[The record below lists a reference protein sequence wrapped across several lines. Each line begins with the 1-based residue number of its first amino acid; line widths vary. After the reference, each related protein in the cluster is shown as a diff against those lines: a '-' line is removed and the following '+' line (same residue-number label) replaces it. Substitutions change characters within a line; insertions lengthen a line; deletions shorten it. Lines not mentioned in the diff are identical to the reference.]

1 MLVANDVEE
10 KVKALVRDLLEENPF
25 AEDALNA
32 LVSNLV
38 NNDLT
43 TIDFLAQAPV
53 ALVDALLNTYDGEA
67 AKASARLRLDV
78 IIEEAQARRS
88 LKRGRAEKE
97 IKVSNM
103 ATGLKSLQGHVGPL
117 ALKAP
122 PELVSQ
128 RRFLNDLEEDPY
140 TYVPPSD
147 LQVAQDVVDS
157 SVTTQKLG
165 AFMVGHISRPWLGR
179 LRLTGCAQVGVLNR
193 DRDSKPE
200 GKRSQNRFDQ
210 VCRYWKQGRCTK
222 ESLARISLPVPA

>member
-103 ATGLKSLQGHVGPL
+103 VTGLKSLQGHVGPL

-157 SVTTQKLG
+157 SVTTQKL
-165 AFMVGHISRPWLGR
+165 
-179 LRLTGCAQVGVLNR
+179 
-193 DRDSKPE
+193 
-200 GKRSQNRFDQ
+200 
-210 VCRYWKQGRCTK
+210 
-222 ESLARISLPVPA
+222 